1 MAHLNGGAQSPRR
14 GLRKNRGFAA
24 QHPGF
29 CAESAQ
35 NSFLR
40 LSAKIN
46 SFSWRSATPP
56 KTSKIPSLQ
65 KKEEIRSAQSAQE
78 NMHRRE
84 AFAPASCAS
93 PPPQTRANRFFTTTL
108 LLTTHA
114 AASLRRFVLYLHK
127 KSIFVLQV
135 ATNDLRVMLIRV
147 AVAVCR

>member
-1 MAHLNGGAQSPRR
+1 MARSIAARAAHKPGFCPTKLRFCAKSARKKFRAYARKLIRFLGGAQLRQKRR
-14 GLRKNRGFAA
+14 KFPL
-24 QHPGF
+24 
-29 CAESAQ
+29 C
-35 NSFLR
+35 
-40 LSAKIN
+40 
-46 SFSWRSATPP
+46 
-56 KTSKIPSLQ
+56 
-65 KKEEIRSAQSAQE
+65 KKKREIRSAQSAQE